1 MGWLWF
7 TGGDLYSRLETLR
20 QNDLLILRKLDT
32 VLTREEK
39 IMAAGDDLKAAVA
52 DLATELNTNNLEIE
66 ALLTKITAPG
76 TSDADVEAAV
86 ATIRQLISDNSAEVN
101 KAQQATGNPVAPPV
115 TPPESF
121 RK

>member
-1 MGWLWF
+1 MCMGWLWF

-32 VLTREEK
+32 VLTREG
-39 IMAAGDDLKAAVA
+39 ILMAASDDLKAAVA
-52 DLATELNTNNLEIE
+52 DLATELNQNNLEIE

-86 ATIRQLISDNSAEVN
+86 ATIRQLITDNAAEVA
-101 KAQQATGNPVAPPV
+101 KAQAATT
-115 TPPESF
+115 TPPAPTPTASA
-121 RK
+121 KK